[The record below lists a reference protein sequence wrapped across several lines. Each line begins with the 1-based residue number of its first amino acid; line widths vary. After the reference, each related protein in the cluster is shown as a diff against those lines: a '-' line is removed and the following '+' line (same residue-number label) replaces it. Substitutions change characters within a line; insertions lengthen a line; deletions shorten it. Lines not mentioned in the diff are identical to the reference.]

1 MTASVSLGALGI
13 QPFAT
18 VEPFAEP
25 LCFSQPDELDL
36 CVYRGDTGRFRIE
49 VTEADLV
56 TPIDIT
62 AATWDADIRRSADS
76 ELVGSF
82 DVVPVEGTV
91 NAVDVILNAELSELL
106 NEPPYVYDVEMT
118 IGTEVI
124 TLLYGD
130 LTVTKDVSRDDVS
143 DRPSGS
149 LTGLFVWHPQ
159 PEFAYATLEK
169 PSNQA
174 WPALED
180 YPPTNTITTLI
191 VDGVDVGLHRLGGTG
206 LNQGDGWWSSDVSQF
221 FSVRHTTV
229 NGEPNDDYY
238 ESLDGQTITITWVEE

>member
-13 QPFAT
+13 QALAAIDQ
-18 VEPFAEP
+18 FAEP
-25 LCFSQPDELDL
+25 LCFTQPDELDL
-36 CVYRGDTGRFRIE
+36 CVYRGDTGRFRIQ

-62 AATWDADIRRSADS
+62 SATWDADIRRTADGA
-76 ELVGSF
+76 LVGSF

-91 NAVDVILNAELSELL
+91 NAVDVFLNAELSELL

-130 LTVTKDVSRDDVS
+130 LTVTKDVSRDDESVK
-143 DRPSGS
+143 PSGS
-149 LTGLFVWHPQ
+149 VTGVLTWNPQ
-159 PEFAYATLEK
+159 PEFAYIEVQK
-169 PSNQA
+169 PDNQT

-180 YPPTNTITTLI
+180 YPEVGTITTLI

-206 LNQGDGWWSSDVSQF
+206 LNQGDGWWSSDINEF
-221 FSVRHTTV
+221 FSVRHTDV
-229 NGEPNDDYY
+229 NGNPNDDYY
-238 ESLDGQTITITWVEE
+238 ASLDGQTITITWVEE